1 MRTGP
6 FAITVWTAL
15 ALALALLFPAAT
27 TAGQPPPFRPGERL
41 VFELRWTFIPAGEA
55 VMEVLPETTI
65 DGRPARHFRLT
76 ARSNAFF
83 DAFYKVRDV
92 IDAYTDSAL
101 TRSVFYRKTQ
111 REGAT
116 QRDVTVRFDPGTG
129 TARYTNR
136 EETHP
141 PLALM
146 PGSLDPLSAFYFL
159 RHLALKP
166 GEALERPIT
175 DGKKNVMGRATVV
188 RRERIRVAGKTYD
201 TVLIEPELKH
211 VGGVFEKSPK
221 AKIQLWVTADH
232 KRMPVRLK
240 SKVVVGSFLG
250 DLVDAVN
257 LQSP

>member
-1 MRTGP
+1 MRAGP
-6 FAITVWTAL
+6 FAIAVWIAL
-15 ALALALLFPAAT
+15 ALALPLLFPAQTVAES
-27 TAGQPPPFRPGERL
+27 PPFQPGERL

-55 VMEVLPETTI
+55 VMEVMPDTVI
-65 DGRPARHFRLT
+65 DGRPVRHFRLS
-76 ARSNAFF
+76 ARSNAFV

-92 IDAYTDSAL
+92 IDAYTDMSL
-101 TRSVFYRKTQ
+101 TRTVFYRKKQ

-116 QRDVTVRFDPGTG
+116 QRDVTVHFDSGTG

-136 EETHP
+136 DETQA

-159 RHLALKP
+159 RHLPLRP
-166 GEALERPIT
+166 GSAVERPVT
-175 DGKKNVMGRATVV
+175 DGKKNVVGRAAVV
-188 RRERIRVAGKTYD
+188 RRERIRVAGRTYN
-201 TVLIEPELKH
+201 TLLIEPELKH

-232 KRMPVRLK
+232 RRLPVRLK

-250 DLVDAVN
+250 DLVHAMN
-257 LQSP
+257 LQAP